1 MRLSAHSS
9 KDLTGTISVP
19 GDKSISHRAIM
30 FGTLAVGETHITGL
44 LEGDDVLATAAACRA
59 MGATITRLGDGEWT
73 VSGVGVGGLK
83 EPETALDFGNS
94 GTGVRLVMGLVAG
107 HNITATF
114 IGDESLSKRP
124 MGRIIDPLTQMGA
137 QFQSRE
143 GGKLPI
149 TLKGAERPMPITY
162 ASPVASAQVK
172 SAILLAGLNA
182 PGQTTVIEPA
192 PTRDHTE
199 RMLRA
204 FGATVTSE
212 PGPKGVQV
220 VRVTGEPE
228 LTPCPIAV
236 PGDPSSAAFPV
247 VAALLTPGSDITVT
261 GITLN
266 PHRAG
271 LYTTLQEMGGNIDII
286 NEREEGGEPVG
297 DLRVRYSAL
306 KGVEVPGHR
315 VPSMI
320 DEYPILAVA
329 ASFAQGDTIMRGAEE
344 LRVKESDRIAA
355 TVAGLKANGVSFEEF
370 EDGMIVHGC
379 RTDTSAGAV
388 PGGGLVATHHD
399 HRIAM
404 SFLVMGL
411 ASQNPVTVDD
421 DAMIATSFPSF
432 VSLMQGLGATLRL
445 ENNA

>member
-1 MRLSAHSS
+1 MRLTAHSS
-9 KDLTGTISVP
+9 KDLTGTLAVP

-59 MGATITRLGDGEWT
+59 MGATVTRVGDGEWR
-73 VSGVGVGGLK
+73 VEGVGVGGLK
-83 EPETALDFGNS
+83 TPEAPLDFGNS

-124 MGRIIDPLTQMGA
+124 MGRIVTPLSQMGA
-137 QFQSRE
+137 EFQSRE
-143 GGKLPI
+143 GGRLPI
-149 TLKGAERPMPITY
+149 TLKGAEHPLSITY

-172 SAILLAGLNA
+172 SAVLLAGLNA

-212 PGPKGVQV
+212 AGPNGEQV
-220 VRVTGEPE
+220 VCVTGQPN
-228 LTPCPIAV
+228 LSPCPIAV

-266 PHRAG
+266 AHRAG
-271 LYTTLQEMGGNIDII
+271 LYTTLQEMGGNIEML
-286 NEREEGGEPVG
+286 NAREEGGEPVA

-306 KGVEVPGHR
+306 TGVEVPGDR

-329 ASFAQGDTIMRGAEE
+329 ASFAKGPTTMRGAEE

-355 TVAGLKANGVSFEEF
+355 TVAGLKANGVSYEEF

-379 RTDTSAGAV
+379 RTDTAAGAV
-388 PGGGLVATHHD
+388 PGGGLVITHHD

-411 ASQNPVTVDD
+411 AAQNPVTVDD

-432 VSLMQGLGATLRL
+432 VPLMQELGATLHL
-445 ENNA
+445 ENDA

>member
-1 MRLSAHSS
+1 M
-9 KDLTGTISVP
+9 
-19 GDKSISHRAIM
+19 
-30 FGTLAVGETHITGL
+30 
-44 LEGDDVLATAAACRA
+44 
-59 MGATITRLGDGEWT
+59 
-73 VSGVGVGGLK
+73 
-83 EPETALDFGNS
+83 
-94 GTGVRLVMGLVAG
+94 
-107 HNITATF
+107 
-114 IGDESLSKRP
+114 
-124 MGRIIDPLTQMGA
+124 
-137 QFQSRE
+137 
-143 GGKLPI
+143 
-149 TLKGAERPMPITY
+149 
-162 ASPVASAQVK
+162 
-172 SAILLAGLNA
+172 
-182 PGQTTVIEPA
+182 
-192 PTRDHTE
+192 
-199 RMLRA
+199 
-204 FGATVTSE
+204 
-212 PGPKGVQV
+212 
-220 VRVTGEPE
+220 RVTGEPE
-228 LTPCPIAV
+228 LSPCPIAV

-286 NEREEGGEPVG
+286 NKREEGGEPVA

-306 KGVEVPGHR
+306 KGVEVPAHR

-329 ASFAQGDTIMRGAEE
+329 ASFAHGDTIMRGAEE

-355 TVAGLKANGVSFEEF
+355 TVAGLEANGVSFEEF

-379 RTDTSAGAV
+379 RTDTSAGEV
-388 PGGGLVATHHD
+388 PGGGLVITHHD

-411 ASQNPVTVDD
+411 ASQTPVTVDD